1 MIRHSKHLNRHKG
14 FVMRKYL
21 FFTLF
26 PVFIWTTS
34 HSQFTK
40 ESESF
45 LYAKIDSLKK
55 AVSSLNGKDKV
66 DCLNSIVDQYQIMD
80 EDNQMQIDSAGPY
93 ARQAHNYAV
102 EIGYKRG
109 LGYACLKLGYINLVW
124 ATVHKN
130 DKSNSFN
137 YADTL
142 KSIEKLIT
150 EAMQTSKEINDLIMR
165 GSAYAELAWLE
176 GLKGNKAQQLKYH
189 KEAISNIERQTVQP
203 KGEYREQVY
212 INCSECIGQEFR
224 LAELY
229 GGLARLNSNKI
240 EAKVALRKAV
250 ELYKKAEAY
259 PAVSNTYS
267 NLISLTNENANPEG
281 GTEIINDAISYF
293 KKVGDMRQVGD
304 FYRRLATIVGVKS
317 DSEVGIE
324 YFKKALF
331 YSQEAGDQ
339 QGELSATTMISA
351 SSFATGDFENSLEF
365 SKKSIE
371 LVEKM
376 VAAQGNKKIKN
387 DEWGKAYYW
396 MARIYSAAGGDY
408 ETALSFMRK
417 SLLYYNHSPNPP
429 ELWTAA
435 IGEIYRL
442 KGDYDSSMY
451 YLRRFEKSPG
461 NSVGTLYL
469 GRLYISLGQYDKA
482 LPLINNNLN
491 AANINANYGNLGG
504 GYTDLAKVWLGKKDY
519 PKALIN
525 ARTGHILLK
534 RTKRND
540 RFIDNCQ
547 VLSEIF
553 TKVRKYD
560 SAYFYLKQYTYLK
573 DSFLTR
579 QFYIRLNDYKKQAE
593 EERKTSQIN
602 LLNKDNQL
610 KEQKLKQEATLKKGL
625 IVGLIL
631 LFLLGVFVFRT
642 LLLKRKNER
651 LRLVKDFELQQMENE
666 KKQIELEM
674 QALRAQMNP
683 HFIFNCLSS
692 INRFILKN
700 DSKIASN
707 YLTRFSR
714 LMRMVLNNS
723 QKSLISLDDELE
735 MLELYLE
742 MERLRFRNSFDYG
755 ITFLNTV
762 DSDNVF
768 IPPLLLQ
775 PFCENAIWHGLMN
788 KEGQGRLDIEL
799 NLDNNILSCVI
810 RDNGVGREKA
820 EELKSKTAEKEKSMG
835 LKITTERL
843 ALLNREKGL
852 HTFYEIED
860 LKDENGN
867 GIGTKVNLKISFQ
880 TSVEEFV

>member
-1 MIRHSKHLNRHKG
+1 
-14 FVMRKYL
+14 MRKYL
-21 FFTLF
+21 FCILSSLF
-26 PVFIWTTS
+26 FYLS
-34 HSQFTK
+34 SFCQFTK
-40 ESESF
+40 ESETF
-45 LYAKIDSLKK
+45 LYARIDSLKK
-55 AVSSLNGKDKV
+55 VAPKLNGQAKV
-66 DCLNSIVDQYQIMD
+66 DCLNTIVDQYQIMD

-93 ARQAHNYAV
+93 ARSAYSSAMK
-102 EIGYKRG
+102 IGYKRG
-109 LGYACLKLGYINLVW
+109 LGYACLKLGYINLLW
-124 ATVHKN
+124 ATEHKN
-130 DKSNSFN
+130 DNTNSHA
-137 YADTL
+137 YPDSL
-142 KSIEKLIT
+142 RSIERLIT
-150 EAMQTSKEINDLIMR
+150 EAMQISKEINDFIMM

-176 GLKGNKAQQLKYH
+176 GIKGNKPLQVKYR
-189 KEAISNIERQTVQP
+189 KEAISNIERQTMP
-203 KGEYREQVY
+203 LKDEYKEQSY
-212 INCSECIGQEFR
+212 TNCSECSGQEFR

-229 GGLARLNSNKI
+229 SGLVRLDSNKI
-240 EAKVALRKAV
+240 KAKVSLRKALA
-250 ELYKKAEAY
+250 LYKKAEAHI
-259 PAVSNTYS
+259 AVSNAYS
-267 NLISLTNENANPEG
+267 TLIFLVSEKSDTEDAS
-281 GTEIINDAISYF
+281 EIINDAISYF
-293 KKVGDMRQVGD
+293 KKIGDLSRVGE
-304 FYRRLATIVGVKS
+304 FYRSLATIIGVKHN
-317 DSEVGIE
+317 SEVGVE

-331 YSQEAGDQ
+331 YFHEAGDE

-365 SKKSIE
+365 SKKSIQ

-376 VAAQGNKKIKN
+376 IAAQGNKKTKN

-408 ETALSFMRK
+408 ETALGFIRK
-417 SLLYYNHSPNPP
+417 ALIYYNDSPNPP
-429 ELWTAA
+429 EIWTAA

-451 YLRRFEKSPG
+451 YLSRFEKSPG
-461 NSVGTLYL
+461 HSVGTLYL

-491 AANINANYGNLGG
+491 ASNDNANYGNLGG
-504 GYTDLAKVWLGKKDY
+504 GYTDLAKIWLGKKEY
-519 PKALIN
+519 QKALIN
-525 ARTGHILLK
+525 ARTGQILLK

-540 RFIDNCQ
+540 RFIDNCL

-553 TKVRKYD
+553 TKVKKYD
-560 SAYFYLKQYTYLK
+560 SAYFYLKQYTSLK

-579 QFYIRLNDYKKQAE
+579 QFYIRLNDYKKMAE
-593 EERKTSQIN
+593 EERKISQIN

-610 KEQKLKQEATLKKGL
+610 KEQKLKQEATLRKSL
-625 IVGLIL
+625 IVGLVL
-631 LFLLGVFVFRT
+631 LLLIGIFIFRNLT
-642 LLLKRKNER
+642 LKRKNALEKQK
-651 LRLVKDFELQQMENE
+651 LESE
-666 KKQIELEM
+666 KKQAELEM

-700 DSKIASN
+700 ESKIASN

-714 LMRMVLNNS
+714 LMRMVLMNS
-723 QKSLISLDDELE
+723 QKPLISLDEELE
-735 MLELYLE
+735 MLEIYLE
-742 MERLRFRNSFDYG
+742 MERLRFKNSFDYA
-755 ITFLNTV
+755 ITFLNAI

-799 NLDNNILSCVI
+799 SIQDDVLNCVI

-843 ALLNREKGL
+843 TLLNRDKGL
-852 HTFYEIED
+852 HTFFGIED
-860 LKDENGN
+860 LKDDDGSAT
-867 GIGTKVNLKISFQ
+867 GTKVNLKLSFKN
-880 TSVEEFV
+880 SIEEFA